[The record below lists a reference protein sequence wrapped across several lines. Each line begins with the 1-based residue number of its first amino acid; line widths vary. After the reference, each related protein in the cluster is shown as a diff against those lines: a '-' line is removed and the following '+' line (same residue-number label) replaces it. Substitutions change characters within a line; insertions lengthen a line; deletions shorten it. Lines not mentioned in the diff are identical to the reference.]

1 MPPQAPNPLKP
12 YDLYAVGALAA
23 GAFPTAGEEC
33 IGNHLE
39 NDEGIWS
46 TFVKFMNYD
55 TNDFGKDVRHTDG
68 GLYLSELSDD
78 DAVKIRMAY
87 FAKFADPIRY
97 NKRAIPLQKML
108 DILTQVNYS
117 TNIPTGS
124 FNMCLGKRKIVPFK
138 WNAEERDSWN
148 NKIAY
153 LYQSKFKKDLRKCL
167 KSHAIIGDEREHLIS
182 MLKNFDY
189 IEPNPNTV
197 GTLQLADDASLE
209 RAMGAASEKSE
220 LMGSV
225 PDPKSF
231 GWMFCLTGRYAY
243 PGDPTWEPVSKG
255 GLTITRNPGNE
266 LQLLTSAFGRS
277 LEAESDIFQEEI
289 PPKKSDFEAGMKELP
304 EMMWP
309 RKCWLSGYPI
319 FDFGTYFSNGFGKQE
334 AEHVLPYGMSE
345 ALLVL
350 TTQWKEVGY
359 SRLKTFLDVE
369 LRRRGGV
376 AAGVSDATAASFR
389 AGGAVGTTTGGK
401 AVKAAKIAIA
411 AKAVSTPDEIV
422 KLEVLKHKAS
432 GVSDN
437 IRMQQQRARFDLIA
451 KKISVALKPS
461 AKLPNQI
468 KSNVPFLVFKPNDNR
483 LVVDN
488 ETCGIFLLVLGL
500 SMFDSCYKDILM
512 SIEDSESPA
521 FKAALDDFT
530 PPVLQKTDLD
540 DILKVINDASGGWV
554 GRQDDVSSY
563 LITSYENIYKQ
574 KNFNR
579 DLSKP
584 LPPPVSQAIKSN
596 WMSTVVGSNP
606 QETAYNNSPKCNGVP
621 DFAWIPEDKKTAIEQ
636 TIKEKNSIIFSQ

>member
-1 MPPQAPNPLKP
+1 MPPKVVNNPLKP

-46 TFVKFMNYD
+46 TFIKFMNYRIEE
-55 TNDFGKDVRHTDG
+55 FGEDVKHTDG

-87 FAKFADPIRY
+87 FAKNADPIRY

-108 DILTQVNYS
+108 DILTQINYGTAVS
-117 TNIPTGS
+117 VGS
-124 FNMCLGKRKIVPFK
+124 FNMCLGEDKIVPYK
-138 WNAEERDSWN
+138 WTSQEWAD
-148 NKIAY
+148 KIEY
-153 LYQSKFKKDLRKCL
+153 LYESKFQKDLRKCL
-167 KSHAIIGDEREHLIS
+167 KSHAIIDGEREHLRS
-182 MLKNFDY
+182 MLENF
-189 IEPNPNTV
+189 NPTDLNSNTTGV
-197 GTLQLADDASLE
+197 LGFADDDSLD
-209 RAMGAASEKSE
+209 RAIRAAEEKGV
-220 LMGSV
+220 LMNSV
-225 PDPKSF
+225 PKKKSL

-277 LEAESDIFQEEI
+277 LQAQSDLFETEI
-289 PPKKSDFEAGMKELP
+289 PPKKSDFEAKMKVLP

-359 SRLKTFLDVE
+359 SRLKTFLDPQ

-376 AAGVSDATAASFR
+376 AAGVSDATASSFR
-389 AGGAVGTTTGGK
+389 AIGAVG
-401 AVKAAKIAIA
+401 AKAAKITMA
-411 AKAVSTPDEIV
+411 AKAVSTPDEIF
-422 KLEVLKHKAS
+422 KLEVLKHRSGGTAKA
-432 GVSDN
+432 
-437 IRMQQQRARFDLIA
+437 RTQQQKDRFNLIA

-468 KSNVPFLVFKPNDNR
+468 KSNVPFLVFKPGDNR

-512 SIEDSESPA
+512 SIEDSRSEA
-521 FKAALDDFT
+521 FQQALEDFT
-530 PPVLQKTDLD
+530 PPVLQKPDLD
-540 DILKVINDASGGWV
+540 AILTVINDASGGWLKM
-554 GRQDDVSSY
+554 QDDVSSY
-563 LITSYENIYKQ
+563 LRTSYQNIYKQ

-579 DLSKP
+579 ELDKP
-584 LPPPVSQAIKSN
+584 LPQPVSQAIQSN
-596 WMSTVVGSNP
+596 WMNTAFLGSNS
-606 QETAYNNSPKCNGVP
+606 QEMAYDKSAKCKNVP
-621 DFAWIPEDKKTAIEQ
+621 DFAWIQEDKKTLIEQ
-636 TIKEKNSIIFSQ
+636 KIKQNNEIFFR